1 MRQRRAS
8 NLNLLSVTVRP
19 EEGEGDDDDDMPSP
33 APTLL
38 TLRQA
43 RQAAADRTATGGA
56 PNANITTS
64 DHGEPNT
71 PTEKSS
77 ASGSGYSRAGYL
89 MPRRW
94 VLKEIVLSVGTEQVL
109 AVHLSGSTV
118 VDAALVTRYPLSRG
132 YDLYGTR
139 GTVGPDTEPGAERA
153 TNRTESR
160 GASDTENGI
169 GMGLTRRSN
178 NVKQGNQ
185 PASRGGSARVA
196 GKRKSRRWSVF
207 DGILHPASVSQV
219 SGMSSAVPTQRSAA
233 PTSHPRT
240 K

>member
-1 MRQRRAS
+1 M
-8 NLNLLSVTVRP
+8 
-19 EEGEGDDDDDMPSP
+19 
-33 APTLL
+33 
-38 TLRQA
+38 
-43 RQAAADRTATGGA
+43 
-56 PNANITTS
+56 
-64 DHGEPNT
+64 
-71 PTEKSS
+71 
-77 ASGSGYSRAGYL
+77 
-89 MPRRW
+89 
-94 VLKEIVLSVGTEQVL
+94 SVGTEQVL

-160 GASDTENGI
+160 GASDTENGL

-207 DGILHPASVSQV
+207 DGILHPGSVLHV
-219 SGMSSAVPTQRSAA
+219 SGTSSVVPTQRSPA
-233 PTSHPRT
+233 PTTQLPSSHQVIGSSASQPQISQLETRPSFRRRRSAQSQGAL
-240 K
+240 